1 MARGFSMQCSTDG
14 IMRDFCDASFVRSHH
29 VFTSHPN
36 ALQFVLYYD
45 DIEVANP
52 LGAKAGAHK
61 LGKCIGN

>member
-1 MARGFSMQCSTDG
+1 
-14 IMRDFCDASFVRSHH
+14 MRDFCDASFVRSHH